1 VVGNPNLSSD
11 RPLSQKLAQW
21 FDVNAFTAPA
31 RYTFG
36 NAGRTFG
43 EGPGA
48 VNVDAS
54 LLKDFRVTE
63 KSRVQFRVE
72 ALNVLNHAN
81 FGNPDTR
88 RGSATFGQITSLATG
103 NQARILQLGLHYKF

>member
-1 VVGNPNLSSD
+1 VGDPTLPAD
-11 RPLSQKLAQW
+11 RPLAQKLTQW
-21 FDVNAFTAPA
+21 FNVNAFAVPA

-48 VNVDAS
+48 ASLDAS
-54 LLKDFRVTE
+54 LLKDFGVTE
-63 KSRVQFRVE
+63 KSILQVRVE

-81 FGNPDTR
+81 FANPDTR
-88 RGSATFGQITSLATG
+88 QGSATFGQITSLASG